1 MLKKY
6 LKNSIFYLQHNQIS
20 EYCLYIHLI
29 KERPLKN
36 NQKPL
41 RIYLGDLTY
50 DTVTISA
57 EAIPLNIGFVAAYCK
72 KQFGDNV
79 EISLFKYV
87 HELEKAINE
96 NPPDILAMSN
106 YVWNRNLSYEMF
118 LMMAEINSDTLL
130 VWGGPN
136 FPIDL
141 PSQKKFMKKYSK
153 IDVYVPV
160 DGEVGFSNIV
170 EKALS
175 SKFQPQIRC
184 TVLSEPIDGC
194 VIRGENDELKY
205 TIPIIRINKL
215 DEIPSPYTTGLL
227 DKFFDGKLTPMMQ
240 TNRGCPFHCTFC
252 ADGKDEVNKVNSFGL
267 ERVID
272 ELNYIA
278 NHKHDKTHNMIFSD
292 LNFGMY
298 PRDREIS
305 KHLAKLQTEYNYPDF
320 IYISTGKNQKEK
332 IIEAIK
338 LLKDS
343 MPLWMSVQSLD
354 QNVLKNIRRDNIST
368 DQMLA
373 LQPAIKEA
381 GLQTRAEVILG
392 LPGETHENHMKTL
405 RDLVNAR
412 MDEIQVHTCM
422 MLDGSEMGTPTER
435 KKWNLQTK
443 FRVLQRDFAKLSNGK
458 TVLEYE
464 EVSVSSPDMSFEEYV
479 DMRILAF
486 VTYVTNRGSVYD
498 PIIKFLREQNLD
510 VFDYF
515 CKVKDDIKNAPPS
528 IQNIFERF
536 KDSTI
541 NELWDSPEEITE
553 NYQKDSEY
561 QKLLD
566 GKEGINV
573 MYNFL
578 AKVTSESMDD
588 WAMYILEIAYD
599 FINTSEKKDVNWK
612 EKFQDISNF
621 CRGTA
626 HNTLGKDRM
635 QTNPSFEFKYDVMK
649 WLEDTHEVNLD
660 NFRLKYNCKISF
672 ELTEK
677 QFKSVQDT
685 LNAYGDTM
693 VGKSK
698 ALRMISS
705 TNLWRHPV
713 IKKTEKNYSKIEN
726 QGLVD
731 SL

>member
-1 MLKKY
+1 MH
-6 LKNSIFYLQHNQIS
+6 F
-20 EYCLYIHLI
+20 I
-29 KERPLKN
+29 KESSLKN
-36 NQKPL
+36 NTKPL
-41 RIYLGDLTY
+41 KIYLGDLTY

-57 EAIPLNIGFVAAYCK
+57 ESIPLNIGFVAAYCK
-72 KQFGDNV
+72 KQFGENV
-79 EISLFKYV
+79 ELTLFKYIGD
-87 HELEKAINE
+87 LEKAINE
-96 NPPDILAMSN
+96 NPPDILALSN

-118 LMMAEINSDTLL
+118 SMMSEIDSDTLL

-141 PSQKKFMKKYSK
+141 PSQRKFMKKYSK

-160 DGEVGFSNIV
+160 DGETGFANTV
-170 EKALS
+170 ERALRS
-175 SKFQPQIRC
+175 RAHSEIRS

-194 VIRGENDELKY
+194 VTRGENDEIKY
-205 TIPIIRINKL
+205 TIPIIRIKTL

-252 ADGKDEVNKVNSFGL
+252 ADGKDEVNRVTSFGL

-272 ELNYIA
+272 ELNYIT
-278 NHKHDKTHNMIFSD
+278 NHKHEKTHNMIFSD

-298 PRDREIS
+298 LRDREIS
-305 KHLAKLQTEYNYPDF
+305 KHLAKLQTEHNYPDF

-338 LLKDS
+338 TLKDS

-373 LQPAIKEA
+373 LQPAIKDA

-422 MLDGSEMGTPTER
+422 MLDGSEMGTPAER
-435 KKWNLQTK
+435 KKWDLHTK

-458 TVLEYE
+458 TVLEFE
-464 EVSVSSPDMSFEEYV
+464 EVSVSSPQMSFEEYV

-486 VTYVTNRGSVYD
+486 VTYVTNRGTVYD

-515 CKVKDDIKNAPPS
+515 CKIKDDIQNAPQTV
-528 IQNIFERF
+528 QNIFQRF

-541 NELWDSPEEITE
+541 NELWDSPEEIIE

-573 MYNFL
+573 MYNYL
-578 AKVTSESMDD
+578 AEVTAESMDD
-588 WAMYILEIAYD
+588 WAGYILEIAYD
-599 FINTSEKKDVNWK
+599 FINASEKKDIAWK
-612 EKFQDISNF
+612 AKFQDVSNF

-649 WLEDTHEVNLD
+649 WLEETHDTNLD
-660 NFRLKYNCKISF
+660 NFLLKYPYRISF

-713 IKKTEKNYSKIEN
+713 IKKTEKNYSEIEN
-726 QGLVD
+726 PGSID
-731 SL
+731 SVWYDHD

>member
-1 MLKKY
+1 MH
-6 LKNSIFYLQHNQIS
+6 F
-20 EYCLYIHLI
+20 I
-29 KERPLKN
+29 KESSLKN
-36 NQKPL
+36 NTKPL
-41 RIYLGDLTY
+41 KIYLGDLTY

-57 EAIPLNIGFVAAYCK
+57 ESIPLNIGFVAAYCK
-72 KQFGDNV
+72 KQFGENV
-79 EISLFKYV
+79 ELTLFKYIGD
-87 HELEKAINE
+87 LEKAINE
-96 NPPDILAMSN
+96 NPPDILALSN

-118 LMMAEINSDTLL
+118 SMMSEIDSDTLL

-141 PSQKKFMKKYSK
+141 PSQRKFMKKYSK

-160 DGEVGFSNIV
+160 DGETGFANTV
-170 EKALS
+170 ERALRS
-175 SKFQPQIRC
+175 RSHSEIRS

-194 VIRGENDELKY
+194 VTRGENDEIKY
-205 TIPIIRINKL
+205 TIPIIRIKTL

-252 ADGKDEVNKVNSFGL
+252 ADGKDEVNRVTSFGL

-272 ELNYIA
+272 ELNYIT
-278 NHKHDKTHNMIFSD
+278 NHKHEKTHNMIFSD

-305 KHLAKLQTEYNYPDF
+305 KHLAKLQTEHNYPDF

-338 LLKDS
+338 TLKDS

-373 LQPAIKEA
+373 LQPAIKDA

-422 MLDGSEMGTPTER
+422 MLDGSEMGTPAER
-435 KKWNLQTK
+435 KKWDLHTK

-458 TVLEYE
+458 TVLEFE
-464 EVSVSSPDMSFEEYV
+464 EVSVSSPQMNFEEYV

-486 VTYVTNRGSVYD
+486 VTYVTNRGTVYD

-515 CKVKDDIKNAPPS
+515 CKIKDDIQNAPQTV
-528 IQNIFERF
+528 QNIFQRF

-541 NELWDSPEEITE
+541 NELWDSPEEIIE

-573 MYNFL
+573 MYNYL
-578 AKVTSESMDD
+578 AEVTAESMDD
-588 WAMYILEIAYD
+588 WAGYILEIAYD
-599 FINTSEKKDVNWK
+599 FINASEKKDIAWK
-612 EKFQDISNF
+612 AKFQDVSNF

-649 WLEDTHEVNLD
+649 WLEETHDTNLD
-660 NFRLKYNCKISF
+660 NFLLKYPYRISF

-713 IKKTEKNYSKIEN
+713 IKKTEKNYSEIEN
-726 QGLVD
+726 PGSID
-731 SL
+731 SVWYDHD